1 MPILDF
7 APSAPKM
14 FWFDVKYF
22 LRGLLRPLSLG
33 MGTVGTVLITLN
45 ACGVDV
51 SPGNVSYLGLA
62 AAIMVGAGV
71 FRNV

>member
-1 MPILDF
+1 MPMLDT
-7 APSAPKM
+7 APSATKM

-22 LRGLLRPLSLG
+22 LREFLRPLSLG

-51 SPGNVSYLGLA
+51 SPENVSYLGLT
-62 AAIMVGAGV
+62 AAIMVATGV
-71 FRNV
+71 FRSV